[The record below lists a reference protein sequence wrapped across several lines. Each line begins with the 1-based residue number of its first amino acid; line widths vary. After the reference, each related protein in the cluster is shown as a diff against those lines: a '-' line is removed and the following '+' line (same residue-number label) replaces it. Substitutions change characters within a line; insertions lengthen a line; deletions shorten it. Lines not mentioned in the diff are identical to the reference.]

1 MADEM
6 SPEAQRW
13 LTEAANNAPWQNP
26 PYRTKEETAQAFREL
41 YERQQAALPWGFRD
55 PLPKAREDVPQF
67 IDKLRDVLTYD
78 ADTGD
83 LRYRYGGHL
92 ATYRP
97 KGVKHGQV
105 KVWTFTFSSAQVVWL
120 IHKGQWPAGNLK
132 RRDDDVRNDR
142 IENLY
147 CPKEEIRATGG
158 EPAKTRK
165 RIVQWEGDARPA
177 RSPGVAKYGANQW
190 QAYVRVA
197 GRQINLGRFKTEAE
211 AIAARAAYDVGDLV

>member
-1 MADEM
+1 M

-13 LTEAANNAPWQNP
+13 LTEAANNAPWPNP
-26 PYRTKEETAQAFREL
+26 LPQTREEVAQAFREL

-55 PLPKAREDVPQF
+55 PLPKARDDVPQF
-67 IDKLRDVLTYD
+67 VDKLRDVLTYD

-97 KGVKHGQV
+97 KSVKHGQV
-105 KVWTFTFSSAQVVWL
+105 KVWTLTLGSAQVVWL
-120 IHKGQWPAGNLK
+120 LHHGAWPNGNLSRK
-132 RRDDDVRNDR
+132 DDDPRNDR
-142 IENLY
+142 IENLQ
-147 CPKEEIRATGG
+147 ES
-158 EPAKTRK
+158 
-165 RIVQWEGDARPA
+165 A
-177 RSPGVAKYGANQW
+177 RSASKRQPRVPSRGVARSGADHW